1 MIDANKIS
9 IIEKNYEIMKANK
22 YLGIYCHAWLIE
34 MTNIYSKYL
43 KKKANRTHAMSLIEK
58 MCDYFSSN
66 SKDLFKKFMTNSGK
80 EECQKW

>member
-9 IIEKNYEIMKANK
+9 IREKNYEIMKANK

-43 KKKANRTHAMSLIEK
+43 KKKLIEL
-58 MCDYFSSN
+58 MRCH
-66 SKDLFKKFMTNSGK
+66 L
-80 EECQKW
+80 